1 MSTRT
6 TEYRGFQI
14 HVELVQTSED
24 MFDLWFRIEGP
35 MEPAGVVALGK
46 RIKAH
51 GGPFSRRWAHLVGE
65 VAGRAAVDVI
75 LGPEDVPPATQEW

>member
-1 MSTRT
+1 MTRT

-14 HVELVQTSED
+14 HVDLVETSED

-35 MEPAGVVALGK
+35 LETAGVIALGK
-46 RIKAH
+46 RIKIH
-51 GGPFSRRWAHLVGE
+51 GGPFSKRWAHLVGE

>member
-35 MEPAGVVALGK
+35 K
-46 RIKAH
+46 I
-51 GGPFSRRWAHLVGE
+51 
-65 VAGRAAVDVI
+65 GRAHV
-75 LGPEDVPPATQEW
+75 